1 MDFEVSYP
9 PIAKSPSNTDLIPLG
24 VMAMTL
30 RISDELDHRLTEYTA
45 QSGVSKNQFILDAI
59 EEHLDRADQRSATRK
74 SVRRIVE
81 RDSALLERLAD
92 A

>member
-1 MDFEVSYP
+1 
-9 PIAKSPSNTDLIPLG
+9 
-24 VMAMTL
+24 MAMTL
-30 RISDELDHRLTEYTA
+30 RISHELDHRLTEYTA

>member
-1 MDFEVSYP
+1 
-9 PIAKSPSNTDLIPLG
+9 
-24 VMAMTL
+24 MTL

-59 EEHLDRADQRSATRK
+59 EEHLDRADQRSATRN